1 MEELKKKNLA
11 ISFVLQGYSYSLPLE
26 KLFEDGA
33 KNGEMDF
40 LIKFIDDE
48 DAIWTFGYP
57 FLNQFL
63 MIFNM
68 EENHV
73 GIKKL
78 KKTSL
83 PIIEINSKDM
93 MKFNLGEDSST
104 LSGVF
109 KVIGYIILLLVALAV
124 IFFVYH
130 AVRKNI
136 PNSKSSYVINEP
148 KIDSIY

>member
-48 DAIWTFGYP
+48 DAIWTLGYP

-83 PIIEINSKDM
+83 PIVEINS
-93 MKFNLGEDSST
+93 MKAPCDVDGDHAHLYIDPESKIERYIDSEYKQYHGLVRT
-104 LSGVF
+104 P
-109 KVIGYIILLLVALAV
+109 LLLD
-124 IFFVYH
+124 
-130 AVRKNI
+130 R
-136 PNSKSSYVINEP
+136 
-148 KIDSIY
+148 

>member
-73 GIKKL
+73 GIKI
-78 KKTSL
+78 KK
-83 PIIEINSKDM
+83 
-93 MKFNLGEDSST
+93 
-104 LSGVF
+104 
-109 KVIGYIILLLVALAV
+109 
-124 IFFVYH
+124 
-130 AVRKNI
+130 
-136 PNSKSSYVINEP
+136 
-148 KIDSIY
+148 